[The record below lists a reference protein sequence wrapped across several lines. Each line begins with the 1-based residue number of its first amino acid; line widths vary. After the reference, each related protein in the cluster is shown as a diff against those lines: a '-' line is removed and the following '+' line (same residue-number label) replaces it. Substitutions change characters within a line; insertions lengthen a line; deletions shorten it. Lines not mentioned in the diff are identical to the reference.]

1 MKTRAVVL
9 RDVSTARPYSGTRPV
24 EVEELTL
31 GGPREGEVLVRVTAA
46 SLCHSDLS
54 VVNGDRVRPLP
65 MALGHEA
72 VGVVQETGPGV
83 RRFSPGDHVALVFVP
98 SCGFCGDCAAG
109 RPALCAQA
117 AAANGSGGL
126 LHGPSLLRDSAGRT
140 VHHQLGVS
148 AFAELTV
155 VAQESLV
162 PIPKDVPFTVAS
174 MFGCA
179 VLTGAG
185 AVINTAALRP
195 GQSAVVYGLGGVGLS
210 AVLGARAAGAYP
222 IVAVDPVEEK
232 RALALQL
239 GATHAYA
246 PADALAAIRELTS
259 GGPELAVEAV
269 GSPKVMAECLT
280 AVARGGRV
288 VSVGLPAPDRVLEV
302 PALAFAGEG
311 KSLLGSYMGDAVPR
325 RDIPRFLDLWRAGL
339 MPVEKM
345 HTGTLPLTGINDAL
359 EELASG
365 RAIRQVLDT
374 SGALGNEGAEGTEVA
389 TAPTGVATASAG

>member
-9 RDVSTARPYSGTRPV
+9 RGTSTSRPYSHSRPV

-31 GGPREGEVLVRVTAA
+31 GAPREGEVLVRIAAA

-83 RRFSPGDHVALVFVP
+83 HRFSPGDHVALVFVP
-98 SCGFCGDCAAG
+98 SCGFCEDCAAG
-109 RPALCAQA
+109 RPALCARA

-126 LHGPSLLRDSAGRT
+126 LHGPPLLTDSSGQP

-148 AFAELTV
+148 AFSEHAVL
-155 VAQESLV
+155 AQESLV
-162 PIPKDVPFTVAS
+162 PIPDDIPFAVAS

-195 GQSAVVYGLGGVGLS
+195 GQSALVYGLGGVGLS
-210 AVLGARAAGAYP
+210 SVLGARAAGAYP
-222 IVAVDPVEEK
+222 VIAVDPVREK
-232 RALALQL
+232 RELALRL

-246 PADALAAIRELTS
+246 PEEATAAVRELT
-259 GGPELAVEAV
+259 GGGAELAVEAV
-269 GSPKVMAECLT
+269 GNPKVMADALA

-339 MPVEKM
+339 MPVERM
-345 HTGTLPLTGINDAL
+345 HTGTLPLSDINDAM

-365 RAIRQVLDT
+365 RAIRQVIDT
-374 SGALGNEGAEGTEVA
+374 SGLL
-389 TAPTGVATASAG
+389 AG

>member
-1 MKTRAVVL
+1 MKTRAAIL
-9 RDVSTARPYSGTRPV
+9 RRVSAARPYSESRPV
-24 EVEELTL
+24 EVEELEL
-31 GGPREGEVLVRVTAA
+31 GAPREGEVLVRVAAA

-83 RRFSPGDHVALVFVP
+83 SRVRPGDHVAMVFVP
-98 SCGFCGDCAAG
+98 SCGFCADCAAG
-109 RPALCAQA
+109 RPALCEQA
-117 AAANGSGGL
+117 AASNGSGGL
-126 LHGPSLLRDSAGRT
+126 LHGPSLLTDASGT
-140 VHHQLGVS
+140 PVHHQLGVS
-148 AFAELTV
+148 AFSEYAVL
-155 VAQESLV
+155 AQESVV
-162 PIPKDVPFTVAS
+162 PIPKDIPFTVAS

-210 AVLGARAAGAYP
+210 AVLGACAAGAYP
-222 IVAVDPVEEK
+222 VIAVDPVPEK
-232 RALALQL
+232 RELALQL
-239 GATHAYA
+239 GATHAYD
-246 PADALAAIRELTS
+246 PAEAIDAVRELTD
-259 GGPELAVEAV
+259 GGAELAVEAV
-269 GSPKVMAECLT
+269 GSPRVMAQCLT
-280 AVARGGRV
+280 AVARGGKV

-339 MPVEKM
+339 MPVERM
-345 HTGTLPLTGINDAL
+345 HTGTLPLDDINTAL

-365 RAIRQVLDT
+365 RAIRQVIDT
-374 SGALGNEGAEGTEVA
+374 SGMLMG
-389 TAPTGVATASAG
+389 

>member
-9 RDVSTARPYSGTRPV
+9 RGTSTARPYSATRPV
-24 EVEELTL
+24 EVEELEL
-31 GGPREGEVLVRVTAA
+31 GAPREGEVLVRIAAA

-72 VGVVQETGPGV
+72 VGIVEETGPGV
-83 RRFSPGDHVALVFVP
+83 HRFTPGDHVVLVYVP

-109 RPALCAQA
+109 QPALCAQA
-117 AAANGSGGL
+117 AAANGAGAL
-126 LHGPSLLRDSAGRT
+126 LHGPSLLTDAAGEP

-148 AFAELTV
+148 AFAEHAVL
-155 VAQESLV
+155 AQESLV
-162 PIPKDVPFTVAS
+162 PIPKDVPFEVAS

-222 IVAVDPVEEK
+222 VIAVDPVAEK
-232 RALALQL
+232 RELALRL
-239 GATHAYA
+239 GATHALA
-246 PADALAAIRELTS
+246 PDDAVREIRELTS
-259 GGPELAVEAV
+259 GGAELAVEAV
-269 GSPKVMAECLT
+269 GSPKVMGACLE

-288 VSVGLPAPDRVLEV
+288 VSVGLPAPDRMLEV

-339 MPVEKM
+339 MPVERM
-345 HTGTLPLTGINDAL
+345 HTGTLPLTGINTAM

-374 SGALGNEGAEGTEVA
+374 SGLLGR
-389 TAPTGVATASAG
+389 

>member
-9 RDVSTARPYSGTRPV
+9 RGVSTARPYSETNPV
-24 EVEELTL
+24 EVEELEL
-31 GGPREGEVLVRVTAA
+31 GAPREGEVLVRIAAA

-72 VGVVQETGPGV
+72 VGIVEDTGPGV
-83 RRFSPGDHVALVFVP
+83 SRVRPGDHVALVFVP
-98 SCGFCGDCAAG
+98 SCGFCADCAAG

-117 AAANGSGGL
+117 AAANGSGDL
-126 LHGPSLLRDSAGRT
+126 LHGPSLLTDASGAP

-148 AFAELTV
+148 AFSEHAVL
-155 VAQESLV
+155 AQESVV
-162 PIPKDVPFTVAS
+162 PIPKDIPFTVAS

-195 GQSAVVYGLGGVGLS
+195 GQSTVVYGLGGVGLA

-222 IVAVDPVEEK
+222 IIAVDPVREK
-232 RALALQL
+232 RELALQL
-239 GATHAYA
+239 GATHACA
-246 PADALAAIRELTS
+246 PGEAIEEIRELTR
-259 GGPELAVEAV
+259 GGAELAVEAV

-280 AVARGGRV
+280 AVTRGGKA

-302 PALAFAGEG
+302 PALTFAGEG

-339 MPVEKM
+339 MPVERL
-345 HTGTLPLTGINDAL
+345 HTGTLPLSDINAAL

-365 RAIRQVLDT
+365 RAIRQVIDT
-374 SGALGNEGAEGTEVA
+374 SGMLDT
-389 TAPTGVATASAG
+389 

>member
-9 RDVSTARPYSGTRPV
+9 RGTSKDRPYSGSRPV
-24 EVEELTL
+24 EVEELEL
-31 GGPREGEVLVRVTAA
+31 GAPREGEVLVRIAAA

-83 RRFSPGDHVALVFVP
+83 GRVSPGDHVALVFVP

-109 RPALCAQA
+109 RPALCAAA
-117 AAANGSGGL
+117 AAANGSGAL
-126 LHGPSLLRDSAGRT
+126 LHGPSLLTDASGAP

-148 AFAELTV
+148 AFSEHAVL
-155 VAQESLV
+155 AQESVV
-162 PIPKDVPFTVAS
+162 PIPKDIPFAVAS

-195 GQSAVVYGLGGVGLS
+195 GQSTVVYGLGGVGLS

-222 IVAVDPVEEK
+222 IVAVDPVREK
-232 RALALQL
+232 RELALRL
-239 GATHAYA
+239 GASHAYA
-246 PADALAAIRELTS
+246 PDEAVRQIRELTS
-259 GGPELAVEAV
+259 GGAESAVEAV
-269 GSPKVMAECLT
+269 GSPKVMAECLG

-325 RDIPRFLDLWRAGL
+325 RDIPRFLELWRAGL
-339 MPVEKM
+339 MPVELM
-345 HTGTLPLTGINDAL
+345 HTGTLPLSDINAAM

-365 RAIRQVLDT
+365 RAIRQVIDT
-374 SGALGNEGAEGTEVA
+374 SGMLNA
-389 TAPTGVATASAG
+389 

>member
-9 RDVSTARPYSGTRPV
+9 RGTSTSRPYSETRPV
-24 EVEELTL
+24 EVEELEL
-31 GGPREGEVLVRVTAA
+31 GAPREGEVLVRVAAA

-83 RRFSPGDHVALVFVP
+83 GRVSPGDHVALVYVP

-109 RPALCAQA
+109 RPALCAKA
-117 AAANGSGGL
+117 AAANGSGAL
-126 LHGPSLLRDSAGRT
+126 LHGPSLLTDASGAP
-140 VHHQLGVS
+140 VLHQLGVS
-148 AFAELTV
+148 AFSEHAVL
-155 VAQESLV
+155 AQESVV
-162 PIPKDVPFTVAS
+162 PIPKDIPFTVAS

-195 GQSAVVYGLGGVGLS
+195 GQSTVVYGLGGVGLS

-222 IVAVDPVEEK
+222 IIAVDPVQEK
-232 RALALQL
+232 RELALRL

-246 PADALAAIRELTS
+246 PDDAVMDIRELTS
-259 GGPELAVEAV
+259 GGAELAVEAV
-269 GSPKVMAECLT
+269 GSAQVMAECLT
-280 AVARGGRV
+280 AVARGGKV
-288 VSVGLPAPDRVLEV
+288 VSVGLPAPDRVLQV

-339 MPVEKM
+339 MPVEHM
-345 HTGTLPLTGINDAL
+345 HSGTLPLTDINTAL

-365 RAIRQVLDT
+365 RAIRQVIDT
-374 SGALGNEGAEGTEVA
+374 SGMLNV
-389 TAPTGVATASAG
+389 

>member
-9 RDVSTARPYSGTRPV
+9 RGISTARPYSESRPV
-24 EVEELTL
+24 EVEELEL
-31 GGPREGEVLVRVTAA
+31 GAPREGEVLVRIAAA

-72 VGVVQETGPGV
+72 VGVVQGTGPGV
-83 RRFSPGDHVALVFVP
+83 GRVSPGDHVALVFVP

-126 LHGPSLLRDSAGRT
+126 LHGPSLLTDASGNS

-148 AFAELTV
+148 AFSEHAVL
-155 VAQESLV
+155 AQESVV
-162 PIPKDVPFTVAS
+162 PIPKDIPFTVAS

-195 GQSAVVYGLGGVGLS
+195 GQSTVVYGLGGVGLS

-222 IVAVDPVEEK
+222 IIAVDPVQEK
-232 RALALQL
+232 RELALRL

-246 PADALAAIRELTS
+246 PDDALRQIRELTS
-259 GGPELAVEAV
+259 GGAELAVEAV
-269 GSPKVMAECLT
+269 GSPKVMAECLS
-280 AVARGGRV
+280 AVARGGKV

-339 MPVEKM
+339 MPVERM
-345 HTGTLPLTGINDAL
+345 HTGTLPLTDINAAM

-365 RAIRQVLDT
+365 RAIRQVIDT
-374 SGALGNEGAEGTEVA
+374 SGMLDA
-389 TAPTGVATASAG
+389 

>member
-1 MKTRAVVL
+1 MKTRAAVL
-9 RDVSTARPYSGTRPV
+9 RGVSTARPYSDTRPV
-24 EVEELTL
+24 EVEELEL
-31 GGPREGEVLVRVTAA
+31 GSPREGEVLVRIAAA

-72 VGVVQETGPGV
+72 VGVVQDTGPGV
-83 RRFSPGDHVALVFVP
+83 SRVRPGDRVALVFVP
-98 SCGFCGDCAAG
+98 SCGFCADCAAG

-117 AAANGSGGL
+117 AAANGSGAL
-126 LHGPSLLRDSAGRT
+126 LHGSSLLTDASGAP

-148 AFAELTV
+148 AFSEHAVL
-155 VAQESLV
+155 AQESVV
-162 PIPKDVPFTVAS
+162 PIPEDIPFTVAS

-195 GQSAVVYGLGGVGLS
+195 GQSTVVYGLGGVGLS

-222 IVAVDPVEEK
+222 VIAVDPVPEK
-232 RALALQL
+232 RELALQL

-246 PADALAAIRELTS
+246 PGEAVEAIHDLTS
-259 GGPELAVEAV
+259 GGAELAVEAV

-280 AVARGGRV
+280 AVARGGTA
-288 VSVGLPAPDRVLEV
+288 VSVGLPAPGRVLEV
-302 PALAFAGEG
+302 PALTFAGEG

-325 RDIPRFLDLWRAGL
+325 RDIPRFLDLWRAGQ
-339 MPVEKM
+339 MPVERM
-345 HTGTLPLTGINDAL
+345 HTGTLPLTSINTAL

-365 RAIRQVLDT
+365 RAIRQVIDT
-374 SGALGNEGAEGTEVA
+374 SGMLDI
-389 TAPTGVATASAG
+389 

>member
-1 MKTRAVVL
+1 MRTRAAVL
-9 RDVSTARPYSGTRPV
+9 RGVSTARPYSDTRPV
-24 EVEELTL
+24 EVEELEL
-31 GGPREGEVLVRVTAA
+31 GAPREGEVLVRIAAA

-83 RRFSPGDHVALVFVP
+83 GRVRAGDHVALVFVP
-98 SCGFCGDCAAG
+98 SCGFCADCAAG

-126 LHGPSLLRDSAGRT
+126 LHGPSLLTDAAGAP

-148 AFAELTV
+148 AFSEYAVL
-155 VAQESLV
+155 AQESVV
-162 PIPKDVPFTVAS
+162 PIPKDIPFAVAS

-195 GQSAVVYGLGGVGLS
+195 GQSVVVYGLGGVGLS
-210 AVLGARAAGAYP
+210 AVLGARAAGACP
-222 IVAVDPVEEK
+222 VVAVDPVAGK
-232 RALALQL
+232 RELALQL
-239 GATHAYA
+239 GATHAFA
-246 PADALAAIRELTS
+246 PGEAVEAIRELTS
-259 GGPELAVEAV
+259 GGAEVAVEAV

-280 AVARGGRV
+280 AVARGGKV

-339 MPVEKM
+339 MPVERM
-345 HTGTLPLTGINDAL
+345 HTGTLPLSDINAAM

-365 RAIRQVLDT
+365 RAIRQVIDT
-374 SGALGNEGAEGTEVA
+374 SGMPDA
-389 TAPTGVATASAG
+389 

>member
-9 RDVSTARPYSGTRPV
+9 RGISTARPYSDTRPV
-24 EVEELTL
+24 EVEELEL
-31 GGPREGEVLVRVTAA
+31 GAPREGEVLVRIAAA

-72 VGVVQETGPGV
+72 VGVVQDTGPGV
-83 RRFSPGDHVALVFVP
+83 SRVSPGDHVALVFVP
-98 SCGFCGDCAAG
+98 SCGFCGDCAQG

-117 AAANGSGGL
+117 AAANGSGAL
-126 LHGPSLLRDSAGRT
+126 LHGPSLLTDAFGNR

-148 AFAELTV
+148 AFSEHAVL
-155 VAQESLV
+155 AQESVV
-162 PIPKDVPFTVAS
+162 PIPKDIPFTVAS

-195 GQSAVVYGLGGVGLS
+195 GQSTVVYGLGGVGLS

-222 IVAVDPVEEK
+222 IIAVDPVQEK
-232 RALALQL
+232 RELALRL
-239 GATHAYA
+239 GATHAYT
-246 PADALAAIRELTS
+246 PDDAVRQIRQLTS
-259 GGPELAVEAV
+259 GGAEVAVEAV
-269 GSPKVMAECLT
+269 GSPKVMAECLS
-280 AVARGGRV
+280 AVARGGKV
-288 VSVGLPAPDRVLEV
+288 VSVGLPAPDRLLEV

-311 KSLLGSYMGDAVPR
+311 KSLMGSYMGDAVPR
-325 RDIPRFLDLWRAGL
+325 RDIPRFLDLWRAGV
-339 MPVEKM
+339 MPVEQM
-345 HTGTLPLTGINDAL
+345 HTGTLPLADINAAM

-365 RAIRQVLDT
+365 RAIRQVIDT
-374 SGALGNEGAEGTEVA
+374 SGMLST
-389 TAPTGVATASAG
+389 

>member
-9 RDVSTARPYSGTRPV
+9 RGTSTARPYSGTRPV
-24 EVEELTL
+24 EVEELEL
-31 GGPREGEVLVRVTAA
+31 GAPREGEVLVRIAAA

-83 RRFSPGDHVALVFVP
+83 GRVSPGDHVALVFVP

-117 AAANGSGGL
+117 AAANGSGAL
-126 LHGPSLLRDSAGRT
+126 LHGPSLLTDAAGDS

-148 AFAELTV
+148 AFSEHAVL
-155 VAQESLV
+155 AQESVV
-162 PIPKDVPFTVAS
+162 PIPKDIPFTVAS

-195 GQSAVVYGLGGVGLS
+195 GQSTVVYGLGGVGLS

-222 IVAVDPVEEK
+222 VIAVDPVQEK
-232 RALALQL
+232 RELALRL

-246 PADALAAIRELTS
+246 PDEALRQIRELTS
-259 GGPELAVEAV
+259 GGAEAAVEAV
-269 GSPKVMAECLT
+269 GSPKVMAECLS
-280 AVARGGRV
+280 AVARGGKV
-288 VSVGLPAPDRVLEV
+288 VSVGLPAPDRVLQV

-339 MPVEKM
+339 MPVELM
-345 HTGTLPLTGINDAL
+345 HTGTLPLTDINAAL

-365 RAIRQVLDT
+365 RAIRQVIDT
-374 SGALGNEGAEGTEVA
+374 SGMLDA
-389 TAPTGVATASAG
+389 

>member
-1 MKTRAVVL
+1 MRTRAAVL
-9 RDVSTARPYSGTRPV
+9 REVSADRPYSASRPV
-24 EVEELTL
+24 EVEQLEL
-31 GGPREGEVLVRVTAA
+31 GAPREGEVLVRIAAA

-72 VGVVQETGPGV
+72 VGVVEETGPGV
-83 RRFSPGDHVALVFVP
+83 NRVSPGDHVALVFVP
-98 SCGFCGDCAAG
+98 SCGFCADCAAG
-109 RPALCAQA
+109 RPALCERA
-117 AAANGSGGL
+117 AAANGAGAL
-126 LHGPSLLRDSAGRT
+126 LHGPSLLTDASGAT

-148 AFAELTV
+148 AFSEHAVL
-155 VAQESLV
+155 AQESVV
-162 PIPKDVPFTVAS
+162 PIPADVPFTVAS

-222 IVAVDPVEEK
+222 VVAVDPVAEK
-232 RALALQL
+232 RALAIQL
-239 GATHAYA
+239 GATHAYVPDEA
-246 PADALAAIRELTS
+246 VEAIRELTS
-259 GGPELAVEAV
+259 GGAELAVEAV

-280 AVARGGRV
+280 AVARGGKV
-288 VSVGLPAPDRVLEV
+288 VSVGLPAPGRMLEV

-311 KSLLGSYMGDAVPR
+311 KSLIGSYMGDAVPR

-339 MPVEKM
+339 MPVERM
-345 HTGTLPLTGINDAL
+345 HTGTLPLTGINEAL

-365 RAIRQVLDT
+365 RAIRQVIDT
-374 SGALGNEGAEGTEVA
+374 SGA
-389 TAPTGVATASAG
+389 SAA

>member
-9 RDVSTARPYSGTRPV
+9 RGVSTARPYCDTRPV
-24 EVEELTL
+24 EVEELEL
-31 GGPREGEVLVRVTAA
+31 GAPREGEVLVRIAAA

-65 MALGHEA
+65 MVLGHEA
-72 VGVVQETGPGV
+72 VGVVQDTGPGV
-83 RRFSPGDHVALVFVP
+83 GRVRPGDHVALVFVP
-98 SCGFCGDCAAG
+98 SCGFCADCAAG

-117 AAANGSGGL
+117 AAANGSGAL
-126 LHGPSLLRDSAGRT
+126 LHGSSLLTDASGAR

-148 AFAELTV
+148 AFSEHAVL
-155 VAQESLV
+155 AQESVV
-162 PIPKDVPFTVAS
+162 PIPKDIPFTVAS

-195 GQSAVVYGLGGVGLS
+195 GQSAAVYGLGGVGLS

-222 IVAVDPVEEK
+222 IVAVDPVREK
-232 RALALQL
+232 RELALRL
-239 GATHAYA
+239 GATHACA
-246 PADALAAIRELTS
+246 PGEAVESIRELT
-259 GGPELAVEAV
+259 GGGAELAVEAV
-269 GSPKVMAECLT
+269 GSPKVMAQCLT
-280 AVARGGRV
+280 AVARGGKA

-339 MPVEKM
+339 MPVERM
-345 HTGTLPLTGINDAL
+345 HTGTLPLADINAAM

-365 RAIRQVLDT
+365 RAIRQVIDA
-374 SGALGNEGAEGTEVA
+374 SGMLAV
-389 TAPTGVATASAG
+389 